1 MKLCK
6 ASATDKEVLYKQWKE
21 AFEHDD
27 GGSIDHYFSAYYNPK
42 ECYLL
47 KEEDTILSSLQIH
60 RHTMV
65 LQGKRLEIAYIVGV
79 LTPPA
84 FRKKGYM
91 KRLMEEVLDILDHQ
105 CLITV
110 LQAYIPEIYEPFGFQ
125 KIYRRKRFTVDKSM
139 VPTLST
145 QGISYTMDSHDLLS
159 LYKQFT
165 SHFDGY
171 FLREE
176 GYFEKR
182 IAELKAE
189 GGKVMI
195 LKEQGVVKGYCIFTI
210 EAKHIDIDEILYVDA
225 VSLLKMVST
234 LLNGKDKVML
244 HVSANED
251 LSRILPDSPVN
262 LEEYMSVRINDF
274 DLFNKLFETRVTTSS
289 QAMTLGGKPLW
300 VHDSQ

>member
-6 ASATDKEVLYKQWKE
+6 ASATDKEILYKQWKE

-27 GGSIDHYFSAYYNPK
+27 GGSIDHYFNAYYNPK

-47 KEEDTILSSLQIH
+47 KEGNVILSSLQVH
-60 RHTMV
+60 RHILV
-65 LQGKRLEIAYIVGV
+65 LQGKRVEAAFIVGV
-79 LTPPA
+79 LTPPE

-91 KRLMEEVLDILDHQ
+91 KHLMDEVLDILDHQ

-139 VPTLST
+139 VPVLSS
-145 QGISYTMDSHDLLS
+145 QGISYAVEANVLLPF
-159 LYKQFT
+159 YKQFT

-182 IAELKAE
+182 FAELKAE
-189 GGKVMI
+189 SDKVMI
-195 LKEQGVVKGYCIFTI
+195 LKEQGVIKGYCMFSVQQ
-210 EAKHIDIDEILYVDA
+210 KQIDIDEILYVDA
-225 VSLLKMVST
+225 ISLLKMVST
-234 LLNGKDKVML
+234 LLNGKDKVVL

-251 LSRILPDSPVN
+251 LTRIFPGSIAH

-274 DLFNKLFETRVTTSS
+274 DLFNKLFETRASNAL

-300 VHDSQ
+300 IHDSQ